1 VGLKKEKQYLYFLV
15 DCKPNVSIPY
25 TTRTYYYIGV
35 IFKGSSSSTTFK
47 IPLFILDSSKY
58 KSPHDISI
66 IQLGVMDSALSHN
79 TSIEEAFREF
89 SDYKIRCPWG
99 TVKL

>member
-1 VGLKKEKQYLYFLV
+1 MGLKKEKQYLYFLV

-25 TTRTYYYIGV
+25 TRTYYYIGV

-47 IPLFILDSSKY
+47 IPLFILDSSKNPLMT
-58 KSPHDISI
+58 SVL
-66 IQLGVMDSALSHN
+66 QLGMARALSH
-79 TSIEEAFREF
+79 TYPIEAFREF